1 LAQQPNRPAI
11 AFRHLGL
18 SHNANSMT
26 DDMAGMDAYF
36 RLKIIYSPNSSTH
49 TIVGFSAVCKKVIIV
64 KSRKATNYY
73 FEVTHVRSNSS

>member
-26 DDMAGMDAYF
+26 DDMAGMDAY
-36 RLKIIYSPNSSTH
+36 RLPLEKDFLNLLIHFY
-49 TIVGFSAVCKKVIIV
+49 FVIPLGI
-64 KSRKATNYY
+64 A
-73 FEVTHVRSNSS
+73 